1 MKRFSVMLGLCLLF
15 TACTATNQNA
25 YQEGVQAGLKLAQ
38 QTQQGA
44 PPPAPTI
51 PTPMVPTPLP
61 ATKVALG
68 MSPSEVQRI
77 VTRAPHVRKAD
88 GRVELWGYIVSEND
102 IYLLLFINNVL
113 VAKEQT
119 TLAEIEAWERG
130 QSQKY

>member
-38 QTQQGA
+38 QTQLGA
-44 PPPAPTI
+44 PPPAPT
-51 PTPMVPTPLP
+51 PTVPTPPP

-77 VTRAPHVRKAD
+77 VTRAPHVRKAE
-88 GRVELWGYIVSEND
+88 GLVEMWGYYVSND
-102 IYLLLFINNVL
+102 EIYVLLFVNNVL

-130 QSQKY
+130 HSQKY

>member
-1 MKRFSVMLGLCLLF
+1 MKRFSVMLGLCLFF
-15 TACTATNQNA
+15 TACTATRYNA
-25 YQEGVQAGLKLAQ
+25 YQEGVQAGMKLAQ
-38 QTQQGA
+38 QTQQGTA
-44 PPPAPTI
+44 PPPAPT
-51 PTPMVPTPLP
+51 PTVPTPPP

-68 MSPSEVQRI
+68 MSPSEVQHI

-88 GRVELWGYIVSEND
+88 GRVELWGYIVSENE